1 MRNAPGFTFLA
12 VLVMALGIGANTA
25 VFSVVNT
32 VLLKP
37 LAYRDADR
45 IVTIRNF
52 WKESSS
58 TSASIS
64 APDFH
69 DWHDQSNVF
78 EAMAYYAG
86 WQQPVLSGAAAEY
99 AEVTEVT
106 PEFFAIFGVRPV
118 FGRGFNPDEM
128 KPKSGGAVVISAAY
142 FQSHF
147 GGNPN
152 AIGQTVRIA
161 EKSLPIVGVMQS
173 GFDYPEKTSIW
184 FPANTIDD
192 ENTHRSA
199 HNYRAVGKLKP
210 GVTVAQAQAQM
221 TAIAARL
228 EQLYPPSNAG
238 KGVAI
243 GRMQDTMTGNVRFT
257 LYLLVAAV
265 GVVLLIACANMA
277 NLLLANATR
286 RVREMAIRA
295 AVGTSRARI
304 VRQLI
309 VEGLALALVAGGAG
323 LILAVWG
330 VRAIKALAPAGVPRL
345 ADTTIDGSVLAFT
358 FLVSV
363 ISSIV
368 FGLAPALAA
377 SKVDLN
383 ESLKQGAAKSVIGGA
398 SGRLRAGL
406 VVAEIALS
414 VVLLMGAGLLMR
426 SFNALT
432 NVDLGFRPE
441 KILVAETSVPAGSTD
456 QALKRAVPFDR
467 DMIATLAALPGV
479 SSAGGTRALPGD
491 PASDGGYWIDHLPPP
506 EQLSVTAPQA
516 VFSIIAP
523 GAFQT
528 LGIPVR
534 AGRDFSDRDVYGAPF
549 TVIINEALAR
559 KSFPGENP
567 LGRVLYCGF
576 DYDSLKGMTIV
587 GIAGDVHE
595 RGPQRPPMPEVFMPY
610 AQHPR
615 GAASFDLLART
626 SADPAAL
633 ADAVRRKQAFR
644 QSVTEARERGQ
655 TVFLSSHILS
665 EVEALCDRVA
675 ILRAGDL
682 IEVGTLAQMRHLSA
696 VLVEAEFDSAPPD
709 LSQLP
714 GVRAVEVQGNRV
726 RSRVTD
732 DTGIGLYHQIVGGR
746 ARARGRSAQSR
757 KPKPTRASEK
767 WNKHCPSR
775 SQASLAYRDGNFPR
789 AHRPCIA
796 GVQTISSPRSF

>member
-1 MRNAPGFTFLA
+1 MDLKFALRSMRNAPGFTFLA

-295 AVGTSRARI
+295 AVGASRARI

-633 ADAVRRKQAFR
+633 ADAVRRKIHDRDPEVPVKFTTMEAAVAEGVAVPRFR
-644 QSVTEARERGQ
+644 MMLLAIFAALAVCLAMAGVYGVMSYTVGQ
-655 TVFLSSHILS
+655 
-665 EVEALCDRVA
+665 
-675 ILRAGDL
+675 
-682 IEVGTLAQMRHLSA
+682 
-696 VLVEAEFDSAPPD
+696 
-709 LSQLP
+709 
-714 GVRAVEVQGNRV
+714 
-726 RSRVTD
+726 RSNE
-732 DTGIGLYHQIVGGR
+732 IGLRMALGANSGDVLRLVLGR
-746 ARARGRSAQSR
+746 GLILAAMGLAIGLAGSVATSR
-757 KPKPTRASEK
+757 LLTSLLFEIKPTDPVTYAAVMSMIAVVALAACYIPARRATAVDPAVALRQE
-767 WNKHCPSR
+767 
-775 SQASLAYRDGNFPR
+775 
-789 AHRPCIA
+789 
-796 GVQTISSPRSF
+796 